1 MSKTIRQ
8 ENRPATYS
16 VSKLR
21 TFHTC
26 SMMYKYKYVDKI
38 RDNSLTK
45 ATLIG
50 SCLHQALEDN
60 YFAFIGIDNPPATL
74 PEQTILKGINDVL
87 SKVFLHDLTEQIAQ
101 VYTYYQSI
109 QELYVRASANYT
121 GPNPIRKGDGTV
133 AQAPEMT
140 GTWKKELAKLKVD
153 NIEKELNSYIKS
165 VDARWINL
173 DFFDIV
179 ITVLKVGS
187 KFNLDSRIKKIIG
200 VELEFS
206 PETNV
211 IVTPNTTDKGPI
223 LEAYIDLV
231 AELDNGEIAII
242 DYKSGSQDYSE
253 AEIDFNS
260 QLLMYSYAYEQLTGK
275 APKYIGIYNLRTNK
289 LLLSEMIPAFR
300 EQVIE
305 QLTGVHNDIVNGKFE
320 KRLPN
325 KDTAN
330 SCPCLDQFHKPC
342 PFLANCYPELAA
354 KLNNPLSSF

>member
-1 MSKTIRQ
+1 
-8 ENRPATYS
+8 
-16 VSKLR
+16 
-21 TFHTC
+21 
-26 SMMYKYKYVDKI
+26 MYKYKYVDKI

-60 YFAFIGIDNPPATL
+60 YLPFIGIDNPPLTL
-74 PEQTILKGINDVL
+74 PETAILKGINDVL
-87 SKVFLHDLTEQIAQ
+87 SKVFVHDLTQQIAQ

-109 QELYVRASANYT
+109 QDLYIRASADYD

-153 NIEKELNSYIKS
+153 NIESELNTYIKS
-165 VDARWINL
+165 VDARWANL
-173 DFFDIV
+173 NFFDIV
-179 ITVLKVGS
+179 ITALKVGS
-187 KFNLDSRIKKIIG
+187 KFSLDSRIKKIIA
-200 VELEFS
+200 VEMEFS

-211 IVTPNTTDKGPI
+211 ITTPNTGDNGPI

-231 AELDNGEIAII
+231 AELDDGEIAII
-242 DYKSGSQDYSE
+242 DYKSGSQDYTE

-260 QLLMYSYAYEQLTGK
+260 QLLMYSYAYEQFTSK
-275 APKYIGIYNLRTNK
+275 TPKYIGIYNLRSNK
-289 LLLSEMIPAFR
+289 LFLSEMVPTFR
-300 EQVIE
+300 EQVIG
-305 QLTGVHNDIVNGKFE
+305 QLTGVHNDIVNNKFE

-330 SCPCLDQFHKPC
+330 SCPCLDQFHKSC
-342 PFLANCYPELAA
+342 PFLSSCYPQLAE
-354 KLNNPLSSF
+354 KLLNPLNNF

>member
-1 MSKTIRQ
+1 MSKTTRQ

-21 TFHTC
+21 TYHTC

-60 YFAFIGIDNPPATL
+60 YLPFIGLDNPPTTL
-74 PEQTILKGINDVL
+74 PETAIVKGIVDVL
-87 SKVFLHDLTEQIAQ
+87 SKVFVHDLTQQIAQ

-109 QELYVRASANYT
+109 QDLYIRASADYD

-153 NIEKELNSYIKS
+153 NIEQELNTYIKS
-165 VDARWINL
+165 VDARWANL

-179 ITVLKVGS
+179 ITTLKVGS
-187 KFNLDSRIKKIIG
+187 KFSLDPRIKKIIA

-211 IVTPNTTDKGPI
+211 ITTPNTGDDGPI

-231 AELDNGEIAII
+231 AELDDGEIAII
-242 DYKSGSQDYSE
+242 DYKSGSQDYTE

-260 QLLMYSYAYEQLTGK
+260 QLLVYSHAYEQLTNK
-275 APKYIGIYNLRTNK
+275 TPKYIGIYNLRSNK
-289 LLLSEMIPAFR
+289 LFLSQMVPSFR
-300 EQVIE
+300 EDVIK
-305 QLTGVHNDIVNGKFE
+305 QLTGVHNDIVNAKFE

-342 PFLANCYPELAA
+342 PFLSSCYPELAI
-354 KLNNPLSSF
+354 KLNNNLNNF

>member
-1 MSKTIRQ
+1 MSKTTRQ

-21 TFHTC
+21 TYHTC

-60 YFAFIGIDNPPATL
+60 YLPFIGLDNPPTTL
-74 PEQTILKGINDVL
+74 PETAIVKGIVDVL
-87 SKVFLHDLTEQIAQ
+87 SKVFVHDLTQQIAQ

-109 QELYVRASANYT
+109 QDLYIRASADYD

-153 NIEKELNSYIKS
+153 NIEQELNTYIKS
-165 VDARWINL
+165 VDARWANL

-179 ITVLKVGS
+179 ITTLKIGS
-187 KFNLDSRIKKIIG
+187 KFSLDSRIKKIIA

-211 IVTPNTTDKGPI
+211 ITTPNTGDEGPI

-231 AELDNGEIAII
+231 AELDDSEIAII
-242 DYKSGSQDYSE
+242 DYKSGSQDYTE

-260 QLLMYSYAYEQLTGK
+260 QLLMYSYAYEQLTK
-275 APKYIGIYNLRTNK
+275 ETPKYIGIYNLRSNK
-289 LLLSEMIPAFR
+289 LFLSQMVPSFR

-305 QLTGVHNDIVNGKFE
+305 QLTGVHDDIVNAKFE

-354 KLNNPLSSF
+354 KLNNNLNDF